1 MSSREP
7 IEEEPRARPG
17 APNEAP
23 AWLSDRQALR
33 PELLRLSWPI
43 AVSMISYAVMTLA
56 DTLFVGRL
64 GPAALAG
71 VGLGG
76 VASFTLLAF
85 PFGLLRGSKVLVS
98 QARGAGR
105 DEVIPTHIGTA
116 LAVAVG
122 IGSLVALVA
131 VFASDLLHLV
141 AATPASGQAASAYMA
156 IRCASGPFVMAYVAL
171 RETRY
176 GVGDSRSPMIA
187 AVVGNAANIG
197 LDALFILGFGWGVEG
212 AAFATALAHVLEVA
226 LLAALIRRADGASPQ
241 RRLRVS
247 LEALRELWDLGL
259 PTGVQFLL
267 EVGSFTVLASML
279 ASMSELEMASH
290 QIALQVVH
298 FTFLPALA
306 VGEACSVLAGQAMG
320 ARREELVP
328 RVAREGGVVVGGYAV
343 LCTLLLVALA
353 DVITGAFTD
362 DFALARSATHLLYV
376 AAVFQIADAANI
388 IAASILRGVG
398 DVRYAA
404 MLGIGCAWVCTPPLT
419 WLLGVELGLGALGGW
434 IGLCA
439 EISLCAALLWRRLR
453 SGAWKEQ
460 PRPALVPATA

>member
-1 MSSREP
+1 MP
-7 IEEEPRARPG
+7 EEESKPSEPSARP
-17 APNEAP
+17 P
-23 AWLSDRQALR
+23 AWLSEPRGAR

-43 AVSMISYAVMTLA
+43 AISMISYAVMTLS

-76 VASFTLLAF
+76 VASFTLFAF

-105 DEVIPTHIGTA
+105 DERIPLHIGTA
-116 LAVAVG
+116 VAVG
-122 IGSLVALVA
+122 VSAGALVALVA
-131 VFASDLLHLV
+131 VFASDLLHLI
-141 AATPASGQAASAYMA
+141 AATPASGNAAASYMA
-156 IRCASGPFVMAYVAL
+156 IRCASGPFVMSYVAL

-176 GVGDSRSPMIA
+176 GVGDSRSPMVS

-197 LDALFILGFGWGVEG
+197 LDALFILGFEWGVEG
-212 AAFATALAHVLEVA
+212 AALATVIAHALEVG
-226 LLAALIRRADGASPQ
+226 LLAGLIRHADRALPRAS
-241 RRLRVS
+241 RRLQVS
-247 LEALRELWDLGL
+247 KEALRELWDLGL

-267 EVGSFTVLASML
+267 EVGSFTLLASML
-279 ASMSELEMASH
+279 ASISELEMASH
-290 QIALQVVH
+290 QIAIQVVH

-306 VGEACSVLAGQAMG
+306 VGEAASVLAGQAVG
-320 ARREELVP
+320 ARRDELVP
-328 RVAREGGVVVGGYAV
+328 TVAREGGIVVGAYAV
-343 LCTLLLVALA
+343 FCTLVLVVFARPIA
-353 DVITGAFTD
+353 SAFTD
-362 DFALARSATHLLYV
+362 DVELATSAMRLLWV

-439 EISLCAALLWRRLR
+439 EITACAILLWRRLR
-453 SGAWKEQ
+453 SEAWKHA
-460 PRPALVPATA
+460 RTPALVAAAA